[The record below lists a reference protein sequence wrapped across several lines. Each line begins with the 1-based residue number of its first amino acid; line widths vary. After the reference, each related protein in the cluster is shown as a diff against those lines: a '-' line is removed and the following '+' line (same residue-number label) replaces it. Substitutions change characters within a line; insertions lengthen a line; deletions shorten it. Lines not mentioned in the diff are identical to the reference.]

1 MKTALES
8 LRRGLAAVALAAVSV
23 GATAQAVSRIIVPF
37 GAGGARELPARAI
50 QGELSKAMSENWII
64 DYRQG
69 AGGAIGT
76 AYVDRATPDGKTLL
90 MAASSHF
97 VTAAMGA
104 QPPYDPIKDFV
115 PVANIGKQSYV
126 LLVSADLPVKDTAE
140 FIQYVK
146 AHPGK
151 LNYNSAGIASS
162 THLAMAY
169 FVHSAGL
176 DMQHIPYKST
186 AEAANEVIGGRGQ
199 AVFMPTAGL
208 SAYLQNPRLR
218 VLGVS
223 SARRSTLLPQL
234 PTLAETGLPG
244 YVFESWF
251 GLLAPK
257 GTPPARVEAI
267 NAAVNK
273 VVAQKAVADRLHNFG
288 IETAPLSVAD
298 FDKVFLADHD
308 LMYRIVRD
316 SGIRRE

>member
-1 MKTALES
+1 MKRFLAH
-8 LRRGLAAVALAAVSV
+8 LRRGLAALALTAVSAA
-23 GATAQAVSRIIVPF
+23 ATAQAVSRIIVPF

-50 QGELSKAMSENWII
+50 QTELSQAMGENWII

-76 AYVDRATPDGKTLL
+76 AYVDRAAPDGKTLL

-104 QPPYDPIKDFV
+104 QPAYDPIRDFV

-126 LLVSADLPVKDTAE
+126 LLVGADVPAKNLAE
-140 FIQYVK
+140 FVRYAK

-169 FVHSAGL
+169 LMHTAGIDL
-176 DMQHIPYKST
+176 AHIPYKST

-199 AVFMPTAGL
+199 TVFMPTAGL
-208 SAYLQNPRLR
+208 SAYLQNPKLR
-218 VLGVS
+218 VLGIS

-234 PTLAETGLPG
+234 PTLAESGLPG

-251 GLLAPK
+251 GLLAPH

-298 FDKVFLADHD
+298 FDKLFLADHD
-308 LMYRIVRD
+308 LMARIVHD
-316 SGIRRE
+316 SGIQRQ